1 MKIHGVRIYR
11 SGFLNVFRATTAAWH
26 DCIFAN
32 DFGVTINANGAVE
45 DPLPGLRRTYGS
57 ALLAV
62 DVQRR
67 LVLIRGSEFD
77 RWGAAMAFCEG
88 ALLPVLHEATPFE
101 TLRRLYWDRT
111 FRLTSDTWPVQMRAL
126 LHMWDGVF
134 WQLFTTEESD
144 VDTLVRAH
152 SSDPKVKMFFVD
164 LDREYPDPSNA
175 ELMAANL
182 PGITGDA

>member
-1 MKIHGVRIYR
+1 MGR
-11 SGFLNVFRATTAAWH
+11 SHIL
-26 DCIFAN
+26 
-32 DFGVTINANGAVE
+32 
-45 DPLPGLRRTYGS
+45 LR
-57 ALLAV
+57 
-62 DVQRR
+62 
-67 LVLIRGSEFD
+67 
-77 RWGAAMAFCEG
+77 G

-101 TLRRLYWDRT
+101 NLRRLYWDLT

-152 SSDPKVKMFFVD
+152 SSDPKVKMFFVH

-175 ELMAANL
+175 ELKAANL
-182 PGITGDA
+182 PGITDDT